1 MKSAVLGSN
10 KGIFLDPLEVSS
22 RRSLVIDS
30 FKTVPR
36 GVRCN
41 SMVLLPIQCLTP
53 LSLECRVWVLFAYET
68 QCGFFSSWGC
78 FK

>member
-1 MKSAVLGSN
+1 MRSAVLGSN
-10 KGIFLDPLEVSS
+10 KGVFLDPLEVSS

-30 FKTVPR
+30 FKTVSR

-41 SMVLLPIQCLTP
+41 SMVLLLPTQCLTP

-68 QCGFFSSWGC
+68 
-78 FK
+78 

>member
-10 KGIFLDPLEVSS
+10 KGVFLDPLEVSS

-30 FKTVPR
+30 FKTVPG

-41 SMVLLPIQCLTP
+41 SMVLLLPTQCLTP

-68 QCGFFSSWGC
+68 
-78 FK
+78 